1 MKNLKFL
8 LISITLSLMLFSA
21 VSIAAQTTSVFTT
34 GLNSPNRIITAG
46 QNSLLVA
53 ESGTFTPN
61 QGRVS
66 MVNRETGAR
75 QTLVDGLPSGISRS
89 GGVAP
94 SGPSALK
101 FKDLKLYL
109 TIGQGD
115 AVVPRRLSGETFN
128 LRPSS
133 PLFDSVLEL
142 TLPADYEQLTGNFTL
157 AFADQTA
164 LAGGSQIT
172 LMNAQ
177 GKMMGMR
184 VLANLP
190 DWRYEGRPTI
200 IQPTVRP
207 SNLYG
212 IEMALGNLYVVDA
225 SFNQLYKINLAT
237 GAFETFVV
245 FPPRPN
251 PLPFGP
257 PVSEAVPDGIRLFG
271 GKLLVSFLVGFP
283 FAPNTADVRS
293 VDLQTGQHQV
303 FIGNL
308 TSAIDVLPIGVPGD
322 NDLFYTLEFTTNF
335 LANPLPPGRLR
346 LYTSPTATPI
356 ALASNLITPTS
367 IARDADSGDL
377 FITENFTGRI
387 IRVAASETALTET
400 TEENLEQ

>member
-1 MKNLKFL
+1 MKNTKIFS
-8 LISITLSLMLFSA
+8 ISMTLYLTIFSTM
-21 VSIAAQTTSVFTT
+21 SIVAQTTSIFTT
-34 GLNSPNRIITAG
+34 GLFGPNKIVTAG
-46 QNSLLVA
+46 QNNLMVA

-61 QGRVS
+61 QGRIS

-89 GGVAP
+89 GGTAP
-94 SGPSALK
+94 SGPTALK
-101 FKDLKLYL
+101 LKGLKLYL

-115 AVVPRRLSGETFN
+115 AVVPRSLSGETPN

-142 TLPADYEQLTGNFTL
+142 TLPADYEQLTSGFTL
-157 AFADQTA
+157 AFSDQTS
-164 LAGGSQIT
+164 LASGSQIT
-172 LMNAQ
+172 LTNVQ
-177 GKMMGMR
+177 GKILGIR
-184 VLANLP
+184 LVANLP
-190 DWRYEGRPTI
+190 DWRYEGRPTLI
-200 IQPTVRP
+200 EPAARP

-212 IEMALGNLYVVDA
+212 VEIANGNLYVVDA
-225 SFNQLYKINLAT
+225 SFNQLYKINL
-237 GAFETFVV
+237 GSGVFETFAV
-245 FPPRPN
+245 FPPRSN

-257 PVSEAVPDGIRLFG
+257 PVSEAVPDSIRLFG

-293 VDLQTGQHQV
+293 VDLQTGQHQT

-308 TSAIDVLPIGVPGD
+308 TSAIDVLPLAVPGD
-322 NDLFYTLEFTTNF
+322 NDLFFTLEFTTNF

-356 ALASNLITPTS
+356 ALVSNLISPTS
-367 IARDADSGDL
+367 IARDAENGDL

-387 IRVAASETALTET
+387 IRVGASETELAEIV
-400 TEENLEQ
+400 EENPEQ